1 MPTAKP
7 VIRKRRERWRKVQ
20 AAQDY
25 IAGQS
30 LGIAKSLVK
39 AARKGDAVT
48 GRWLLEH
55 TAIVD
60 PDGKERRPLSSTIDR
75 QVVAAQDSGGN
86 VPRIMIGVNLGAD
99 FAQLATGASPGR
111 TALPPAESPIPLSQ
125 PVSPDARPR
134 QIPNVIDAEPVLATH
149 EEPEPRV

>member
-1 MPTAKP
+1 MPKP
-7 VIRKRRERWRKVQ
+7 VIRKRRERWRRVQ

-30 LGIAKSLVK
+30 HAIAKSLVK
-39 AARKGDAVT
+39 AAVKGDAVT

-55 TAIVD
+55 TAITD
-60 PDGKERRPLSSTIDR
+60 PDGKERRPLSPTIDR
-75 QVVAAQDSGGN
+75 AVVATQSGDGN
-86 VPRIMIGVNLGAD
+86 VPRILIGVNLGAD
-99 FAQLATGASPGR
+99 FAQLASPGR
-111 TALPPAESPIPLSQ
+111 TALPPAESPIPLPQ
-125 PVSPDARPR
+125 PVSPGAPPR